1 MLSVLIINKLCVV
14 LTGDK
19 ACRQEKKLRNV
30 HVPLFVSSVW
40 SVGPA
45 VWNAL
50 WVTVLVIVF
59 FFGMYCTA

>member
-45 VWNAL
+45 V
-50 WVTVLVIVF
+50 
-59 FFGMYCTA
+59 